1 MNLASLAYDMR
12 AAGIKSLAIELADD
26 APTVSM
32 SPMDRDTM
40 APPEGDPEPDL
51 PPKDPRLCVALGCTS
66 ERGGLFGGVAAEF
79 CREHALAKAG
89 VKR

>member
-12 AAGIKSLAIELADD
+12 AAGIKSLAIELTDE
-26 APTVSM
+26 PGGVPM

-40 APPEGDPEPDL
+40 APPAESDL
-51 PPKDPRLCVALGCTS
+51 PPKDPKLCAAAGCTS
-66 ERGGLFGGVAAEF
+66 ERGGLFGGSAAGEY

>member
-1 MNLASLAYDMR
+1 MNLASLAFDMR
-12 AAGIKSLAIELADD
+12 AAGIKSLTIELADEG
-26 APTVSM
+26 APSVAL
-32 SPMDRDTM
+32 SPIDRDTM
-40 APPEGDPEPDL
+40 APPETEPDL
-51 PPKDPRLCVALGCTS
+51 PPKDPRLCVSPGCTS

>member
-12 AAGIKSLAIELADD
+12 AAGIKSLAIELADETS
-26 APTVSM
+26 TVHL
-32 SPMDRDTM
+32 SPIDRDTM
-40 APPEGDPEPDL
+40 APPETEPDL
-51 PPKDPRLCVALGCTS
+51 PTKDPRLCVSPGCTS

>member
-12 AAGIKSLAIELADD
+12 AAGIKSLSIELADET
-26 APTVSM
+26 PTVPM
-32 SPMDRDTM
+32 SPIDRDTM
-40 APPEGDPEPDL
+40 APPETEPDL
-51 PPKDPRLCVALGCTS
+51 SPKDPRLCVSPGCTS